1 MKAGASRQ
9 DPPAL
14 NVGVAASGGRDS
26 TALLHCVARLA
37 TRLNVRVQALHVN
50 HGLLPQADEWQRR
63 VATQCR
69 RWARAGLPVDFQVRR
84 LAGQPAAGDSVEAWA
99 RRARYAALADMAA
112 ACQCSI
118 VLLAHHRGDQAET
131 VLLQALRGAGPA
143 GLSAMPDQYDRGG
156 LTWAR
161 PWLERSRHDIEAY
174 VRRHRLSYID
184 DPSNASSRFARNR
197 LRHQVWPSLLASFPD
212 TETTLA
218 AVATRA
224 QEAAALARELAGM
237 DAATMLV
244 EGRLQL
250 GPWLKLSEARRR
262 NLMRHWLADQVPGS
276 VPESLLDRLER
287 ELPRLRTGRW
297 PAGPGELR
305 LHGDALSW
313 WAHHEASAVGA
324 GASLAIDL
332 SAAGSYRL
340 AGWRGHLLVTEVQ
353 SGGVEAGL
361 LATASVRSRRGAE
374 QFQSAPKSTARSLK
388 KQFQAHGVPAWDR
401 DGPLVWLGNR
411 LAYVAGLGLDA
422 RCIAPPGVPQRG
434 LRWFAAE
441 GEASGSAG

>member
-14 NVGVAASGGRDS
+14 NVGVASSGGRDS

-37 TRLNVRVQALHVN
+37 MRLNVRVHALHVN
-50 HGLLPQADEWQRR
+50 HGLQPQADQWQRR
-63 VATQCR
+63 LATQCR
-69 RWARAGLPVDFQVRR
+69 RWARAGLPLDFQVRR
-84 LAGQPAAGDSVEAWA
+84 LTGQPAAGDSVEAWA

-143 GLSAMPDQYDRGG
+143 GLSAMPERSDRGG

-161 PWLERSRHDIEAY
+161 PWLERSRDDIEAY

-184 DPSNASSRFARNR
+184 DPSNASPRFSRNR
-197 LRHQVWPSLLASFPD
+197 LRHQVWPSLLAGFPD
-212 TETTLA
+212 AETTLA
-218 AVATRA
+218 AVARRA
-224 QEAAALARELAGM
+224 QEAASLARELASV
-237 DAATMLV
+237 DSATMVLQ
-244 EGRLQL
+244 GRLQL

-262 NLMRHWLADQVPGS
+262 NLMRHWLSEQVPGS
-276 VPESLLDRLER
+276 VPESLLDRLEL
-287 ELPRLRTGRW
+287 ELPHKSTGRW

-305 LHGDALSW
+305 LHGGTVCS
-313 WAHHEASAVGA
+313 WAHRAASEVGTETSPA
-324 GASLAIDL
+324 MDL
-332 SAAGSYRL
+332 SAAGSYQL
-340 AGWRGHLLVTEVQ
+340 AGWRGRLLVTEVQ
-353 SGGVEAGL
+353 SGGVDAGL
-361 LATASVRSRRGAE
+361 LATASVRSRGGAE

-401 DGPLVWLGNR
+401 DGPLVWLGDR
-411 LAYVAGLGLDA
+411 LAYVAGLGFDA

-434 LRWFAAE
+434 LQWVSAE
-441 GEASGSAG
+441 GEASGSPG